1 MLLLEDLI
9 EVTEVVASA
18 VVCNAVVVDSR
29 EM

>member
-1 MLLLEDLI
+1 MLLLEDSI

-18 VVCNAVVVDSR
+18 AVYNAVVVDSR